1 MRDMSAS
8 LVTVVIP
15 TYNVGA
21 FVRDAVESV
30 LSQTHGALEAI
41 VVDDG
46 STDGTLTHLDALAGA
61 GRDDPRLTV
70 LTKDNGGVS
79 TARNLGIER
88 ARGEFIAFLDADD
101 VWDVDKLERTLP
113 ALASPGTVAAGT
125 MMRYI
130 DESGRDLGSA
140 AGEDP
145 TVGDAPERIR
155 AARLMPFP
163 LSGIVFRA
171 DAVAQ
176 AGPYDP
182 GLRLAQDLDFLA
194 RIARL
199 GDLGYVSH
207 PTGGYRLRATA
218 ASARSYARQRKH
230 MRFIQER
237 LARRDA
243 GGDLGWDE
251 FDAAYAPSWRTR
263 RRDYAA
269 AAYRDGGLALAQGR
283 RAGALQVM
291 GALAVDPSY
300 AVPRLVRHVRARR
313 A

>member
-1 MRDMSAS
+1 MGGMRDMSAS

-21 FVRDAVESV
+21 FVRDAVDSV
-30 LSQTHGALEAI
+30 LAQTHTALEAI
-41 VVDDG
+41 GVDDG
-46 STDGTLTHLDALAGA
+46 STDGTLDHLDGIRGA
-61 GRDDPRLTV
+61 DSRLTV

-145 TVGDAPERIR
+145 AVGDAPERIR

-171 DAVAQ
+171 DAVAR
-176 AGPYDP
+176 AGIYDP

-199 GDLGYVSH
+199 GELGYVPH
-207 PTGGYRLRATA
+207 PTGGYRLRSTA

-243 GGDLGWDE
+243 GGDLAGT
-251 FDAAYAPSWRTR
+251 SSTR
-263 RRDYAA
+263 PTPPRGA
-269 AAYRDGGLALAQGR
+269 
-283 RAGALQVM
+283 RAGVTMPRPRIATAGSRSRR
-291 GALAVDPSY
+291 GAG
-300 AVPRLVRHVRARR
+300 RAPCR
-313 A
+313 